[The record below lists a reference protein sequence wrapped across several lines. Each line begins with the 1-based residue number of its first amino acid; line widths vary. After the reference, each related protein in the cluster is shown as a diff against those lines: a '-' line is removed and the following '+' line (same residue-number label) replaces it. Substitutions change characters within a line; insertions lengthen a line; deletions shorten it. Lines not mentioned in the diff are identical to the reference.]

1 MTEPDNFLTSTLNDL
16 TDAGLDSEEAIM
28 QLFSGMTAVMNL
40 TVKVAGERC
49 GLAPS
54 ELLSEVGAALINL

>member
-28 QLFSGMTAVMNL
+28 QLFSGMTA
-40 TVKVAGERC
+40 
-49 GLAPS
+49 S
-54 ELLSEVGAALINL
+54 